1 MRQECARSSISVT
14 QEPLSLV
21 NSEVQSTSA
30 PFALVA
36 VAQIYPYCNN

>member
-1 MRQECARSSISVT
+1 MRHECARSIISVT

-30 PFALVA
+30 PFAFVA